1 MIKYSKLLFGFFAI
15 LGFILL
21 AIFFMV
27 FYWEQTWSSELLTVQ
42 KLLGDMHLDWS
53 NLNSFFFFTLIAGTA
68 LLVVG
73 MLGIIMQSRKK
84 HRVVFAILT
93 VVLVPLFIFGTL
105 FSSSLTFNSQ
115 QTEKLTITNFRLDSI
130 HPLTC
135 SVDAKSFYYYEI
147 DFDTAFIK
155 AYNQTIVA
163 QINSN
168 WVESTEID
176 GAGGHYMT
184 MNFLYRL
191 PPGDE
196 RTLIFNFNTTLPSG
210 NYTFWLST
218 YRQGSFISFNFAVP

>member
-1 MIKYSKLLFGFFAI
+1 MIKYSKLLSVFFAI

-21 AIFFMV
+21 AVFFLV

-42 KLLGDMHLDWS
+42 KLLGDSYLDWS
-53 NLNSFFFFTLIAGTA
+53 NFNSIFFFTLIAGA
-68 LLVVG
+68 VLLLVGV
-73 MLGIIMQSRKK
+73 LGIIMQSRKK
-84 HRVVFAILT
+84 HRVVFSILT
-93 VVLVPLFIFGTL
+93 VVLVPMFIFGIV
-105 FSSSLTFNSQ
+105 FSLSTFNSQ
-115 QTEKLTITNFRLDSI
+115 QTEKLTITNFKLDSTQ
-130 HPLTC
+130 PLTC

-168 WVESTEID
+168 WVESTETD

-184 MNFLYRL
+184 INFLYRL

-196 RTLIFNFNTTLPSG
+196 RTLIFNFNATLPSG

-218 YRQGSFISFNFAVP
+218 YKQGSFISFNFAVP